1 MNTRKN
7 CFFHSFSLSTS
18 RFYEERKAHSS
29 WGPRE
34 INFYDPQ
41 PPKTRSYAEKSTSR
55 WIWLYQKD
63 CIVTIQQLTLVLGRR
78 ARKGAVPLFFLTH
91 RPPPTANSI
100 TSMPR
105 QRWVPNRGKQ
115 TAAPLSLDRG
125 TGRERSFYIEKAHSA
140 RRFPLKDIACVL
152 FAQTKDAK
160 IVCIIAVG
168 LDFSTHNLKRLA
180 SARHLIER
188 KLYSCQIARFKQT
201 SQWRRKS
208 WWCILP
214 AALILWHAGSDVMGC
229 RRPTGGVFKYV
240 SSDTSHAEAFP
251 VATPRG
257 RSSSSHGGELTISI
271 FYLLKIWFLY
281 MYEVEWWHISKK
293 CCSTNVWF
301 EICIE
306 YWASPLKKMTIRF
319 FYLLQMRSL

>member
-1 MNTRKN
+1 MKKGRLTRAGGD
-7 CFFHSFSLSTS
+7 LA
-18 RFYEERKAHSS
+18 RK
-29 WGPRE
+29 

-55 WIWLYQKD
+55 WIWLCQKD
-63 CIVTIQQLTLVLGRR
+63 RIVTIQQLTLVLGRL

-91 RPPPTANSI
+91 RPHPTANFI
-100 TSMPR
+100 TSVPR

-115 TAAPLSLDRG
+115 MAAPLSSDRG

-160 IVCIIAVG
+160 IVCVIAVG
-168 LDFSTHNLKRLA
+168 PDFPTHNLKRLA

-188 KLYSCQIARFKQT
+188 ELYSYQIARFKQT

-208 WWCILP
+208 WWCILL

-229 RRPTGGVFKYV
+229 RRPTGGVFTYV
-240 SSDTSHAEAFP
+240 SSDTSHAEG
-251 VATPRG
+251 VPR
-257 RSSSSHGGELTISI
+257 SD
-271 FYLLKIWFLY
+271 
-281 MYEVEWWHISKK
+281 
-293 CCSTNVWF
+293 
-301 EICIE
+301 
-306 YWASPLKKMTIRF
+306 P
-319 FYLLQMRSL
+319 